1 MRRLILA
8 AAFLILIL
16 ATCWLWA
23 YRFERVPGVSSHGL
37 EDLRKNSPSIP
48 GMTWEDRL
56 AGLALRIDHPAGQSS
71 FGARLVIPQLPP
83 AEFLHLRFR
92 LKARNLRAGSEIW
105 EDGRFLV
112 DWLYPGET
120 NNPETCMIGTIRDD
134 IVGEFQDIVVGPE
147 RGAAVPA
154 FRVEHLGKSGSF
166 WISDLKMEVIRER
179 TIWKTGKWLIVALW
193 WGWAVAFIRSWQVSK
208 NLRPVLAAAVW
219 VGVGVQCV
227 IPGPWK
233 IQRPIYPSFQLGAP
247 SAGSNGNSSMANSGV
262 DIPATPAVTKSGP
275 LKPLGELP
283 VQGSFA
289 LRLKLAVQ
297 EARPVLHML
306 LMFGPML
313 LMSLMVGIRPA
324 WWLSVIASLGIELGQ
339 VGFGY
344 GFGADDVG
352 DLASDL
358 TGILLAMWIASVVLR
373 LCENRGWHRRIP
385 FLHRKAA
392 D

>member
-1 MRRLILA
+1 MRRIFLT
-8 AAFLILIL
+8 AAFLILVL

-23 YRFERVPGVSSHGL
+23 YRFERVPGVPAYGM
-37 EDLRKNSPSIP
+37 EDLRKNCPRLAD
-48 GMTWEDRL
+48 MTWEDG
-56 AGLALRIDHPAGQSS
+56 AVGLSLRIDHPADQSA

-92 LKARNLRAGSEIW
+92 LKAQNLRAGSEIW

-112 DWLYPGET
+112 DWLSPGSSAS
-120 NNPETCMIGTIRDD
+120 PETCMIGTIRDD
-134 IVGEFQDIVVGPE
+134 IDGEDQDIVVGPE

-166 WISDLKMEVIRER
+166 WISELRMEVIRER
-179 TIWKTGKWLIVALW
+179 TIWKTGKWLILALW
-193 WGWAVAFIRSWQVSK
+193 WGWAVVFIRSWPATG

-233 IQRPIYPSFQLGAP
+233 IQRPIYPSFQLGDP
-247 SAGSNGNSSMANSGV
+247 SSDSDGNTGSPKNGAE
-262 DIPATPAVTKSGP
+262 IPATPAVTKSGP

-313 LMSLMVGIRPA
+313 LMSLLVGIRPA

-344 GFGADDVG
+344 GFGPDDLG

-358 TGILLAMWIASVVLR
+358 IGILLAMWIASKVLR
-373 LCENRGWHRRIP
+373 YGEYRGWHRRLPI
-385 FLHRKAA
+385 LHRKAA